1 MKIVNYKKKNSNS
14 YKITLSSGES
24 VILYEDIILKYNL
37 LLKKEISDNDLKGI
51 TKDNEKYFVYY
62 DSLKYITK
70 KLRTE
75 IELRKKYKD
84 YPSNCID
91 YSINRLRSEGY
102 LNDSLYIKSFIND
115 SINLKMDGQN
125 KIKNNLIKLGLKEED
140 ILDYLDT
147 IDNSIWLEKINKIIN
162 KEIKNNKKY
171 SGLYL
176 KNRIFSN
183 LKNLGYFD
191 KDIVSILNNYTFQVD
206 ESIYEREKEKAIN
219 KYKRKYRGKELEM
232 KVNNYL
238 YTHGFREY

>member
-37 LLKKEISDNDLKGI
+37 LLKKEISDNDLKEI

-84 YPSNCID
+84 YPSSSID

-147 IDNSIWLEKINKIIN
+147 IDNSVWLEKINKIIN

-183 LKNLGYFD
+183 LKNLGYLD
-191 KDIVSILNNYTFQVD
+191 KDIISILNNYTFQVD

-219 KYKRKYRGKELEM
+219 KYKRKYQGKELEM

>member
-1 MKIVNYKKKNSNS
+1 MKIVNFKKKNSNS

-24 VILYEDIILKYNL
+24 VILYEDIILKYDL
-37 LLKKEISDNDLKGI
+37 LLKKEISDNDLKEI

-84 YPSNCID
+84 YSSSSID

-115 SINLKMDGQN
+115 SINLKLDGQN

-171 SGLYL
+171 FGLYL

-183 LKNLGYFD
+183 LKNLGYLD

-219 KYKRKYRGKELEM
+219 KYKRKYQGKELEM